1 MLMAMQ
7 VNENYD
13 HSRTDYAER
22 VKKKQVTERAEKQKT
37 QSGEAIQPLW
47 SGKWDMSANL
57 QIKRRTKKWIRII
70 SIYSIIYTVITLLNS
85 VLYLCN
91 GIYEDPSGNWHE
103 LDRAMILLIGIATFE
118 LCTNLPVKPLV
129 LRYLIAYIPS
139 QLLAFA
145 YVWFSGLR
153 ESLAKTAYR
162 DIWINFTSLF
172 VLLCIINTA
181 VYIFKKKREQE
192 GKGRKE

>member
-1 MLMAMQ
+1 MAMQ

-103 LDRAMILLIGIATFE
+103 LDRAMILLIGIAAFE

-145 YVWFSGLR
+145 YVWFSELR

-162 DIWINFTSLF
+162 DIWIN
-172 VLLCIINTA
+172 
-181 VYIFKKKREQE
+181 
-192 GKGRKE
+192 

>member
-1 MLMAMQ
+1 MNTILLFMGS
-7 VNENYD
+7 
-13 HSRTDYAER
+13 HRR
-22 VKKKQVTERAEKQKT
+22 KQVTEIWLERLRWLLYTIWAERNNCV
-37 QSGEAIQPLW
+37 IRF
-47 SGKWDMSANL
+47 GKFRLEKKMN
-57 QIKRRTKKWIRII
+57 KKKWIRIV
-70 SIYSIIYTVITLLNS
+70 SIYSVIYTVITLLNS

-103 LDRAMILLIGIATFE
+103 LDRAMILLIGIAAFE

-153 ESLAKTAYR
+153 EPLAKTAYR
-162 DIWINFTSLF
+162 DIWINFTGLF
-172 VLLCIINTA
+172 VLLCIINTV
-181 VYIFKKKREQE
+181 VYVFKKKRGQE
-192 GKGRKE
+192 SSCS